1 MLSKNESINTN
12 MLSKEDCSLAIKTWD
27 DTRSHYSKIKNL
39 IQPATAFHFPK
50 VDCIWLNEN
59 NNNKEFHTY
68 IGVHKEFLILISVP
82 IDEEGQE
89 VDLDFYL
96 AIPLKPLEK
105 SINLID
111 EKKYT
116 TIDKTTLSKKLE
128 IISSTEK
135 IEFPIINE
143 PKMKER
149 ASVEDI
155 IEWKNS
161 YLDWFYKECTNY
173 GGNGIFKTF
182 SVPFSD
188 LVNDDGKYNQVI
200 CLFAF
205 KNSKV
210 YNRLVP
216 VLIFVAVDEET
227 LDAKIIRNINDPI
240 DDDTDTNS
248 ADWSQPCPPFCK
260 DDLDYKI
267 FE

>member
-12 MLSKEDCSLAIKTWD
+12 MLLKEDCSLAIKTWD

-39 IQPATAFHFPK
+39 IQPATAFPFPK

-82 IDEEGQE
+82 IDEDGQE

-128 IISSTEK
+128 ILSSTEK
-135 IEFPIINE
+135 IEFPIMVNLGGGLIVMWVADR
-143 PKMKER
+143 K
-149 ASVEDI
+149 SV
-155 IEWKNS
+155 
-161 YLDWFYKECTNY
+161 
-173 GGNGIFKTF
+173 
-182 SVPFSD
+182 V
-188 LVNDDGKYNQVI
+188 
-200 CLFAF
+200 
-205 KNSKV
+205 
-210 YNRLVP
+210 
-216 VLIFVAVDEET
+216 
-227 LDAKIIRNINDPI
+227 
-240 DDDTDTNS
+240 
-248 ADWSQPCPPFCK
+248 
-260 DDLDYKI
+260 
-267 FE
+267 